1 MKSRY
6 EGIQNKLWDIR
17 EGCFFLSLLSIAEEY
32 RLEHGMMKVD
42 LIDAV
47 NMAFEQKYITFDY
60 FVRFDCEILS
70 KLTGQ
75 KVTKRKA
82 KSCGTLKAN
91 EYSVAKYEKKTVN
104 KDGKEVTVNHF
115 RRRYFDVYAN
125 SSTVREGKLVEY
137 YIYTIGV

>member
-17 EGCFFLSLLSIAEEY
+17 EGCFFLSLLSVAEEY
-32 RLEHGMMKVD
+32 RLSHGMIKVD

-47 NMAFEQKYITFDY
+47 NLAFEQKLVTFDY
-60 FVRFDCEILS
+60 FVRFDTEILS

-75 KVTKRKA
+75 NVTKRKV
-82 KSCGTLKAN
+82 KTCGSLKDN
-91 EYSVAKYEKKTVN
+91 EYSIAKYEKKTVDEN
-104 KDGKEVTVNHF
+104 GKPVTKTHF

-125 SSTVREGKLVEY
+125 SATVREGKLVEY